1 MLQPGDVFAGYAI
14 ERLLGQ
20 GGMGAVYLAAHPR
33 LPRRTALKLL
43 NRELFSDAEIRAR
56 FEREADLV
64 AQLDHPNIVTVFD
77 RGIEDEQLWISMQFI
92 DGADASSV
100 DPGTLPPQ
108 RAAQI
113 VGETALALDY
123 AHRMG
128 VLHRDVKPANIL
140 LSRSAGQERVLL
152 TDFGIARPRED
163 TRQLTQTGTF
173 TATLAYAAPEQ
184 LTGAP
189 LDHRTDQYSLA
200 CTLYWLLSGAVPFDS
215 PQAVAVIQGHL
226 KQPPPP
232 LSSVR
237 PGLPPALDAVL
248 DRALAKRPA
257 DRFDSCAEFAAAVQ
271 QALRGP
277 VSAPHAVARPRP
289 HPQRSAPNPMPVAH
303 PQSSAP
309 NPVPVAHPPRYAQPA
324 PPGPHYANSG
334 VPQGYPPGYGGV
346 PAGYRPPVP
355 PRRRG
360 SGAKVLTVIL
370 GLVFTLVTG
379 CGAFVLTD
387 DSTWVS
393 QITGRSKGHKDLS
406 EMSAAFPGM
415 LPSGNRDTGK
425 GYNGASCRPAS
436 EWKDWRA
443 EKGDESA
450 FDNWQARWECLLE
463 GGAKLAYRF
472 YAFPSA
478 EAARRAVTTFK
489 SRAKPEGRSAEGT
502 RTDERFRY
510 NDGYGETA
518 LVLSTFSDPSR
529 DRWVLTFHGPTRFDD
544 TLSAKVRDAP
554 L

>member
-20 GGMGAVYLAAHPR
+20 GGMGAVYLAGHPR

-64 AQLDHPNIVTVFD
+64 AQLDHPNIVAVFD

-92 DGADASSV
+92 DGVDAASV
-100 DPGTLPPQ
+100 DPRTLPPQ

-113 VGETALALDY
+113 VAETALALDY

-163 TRQLTQTGTF
+163 TNQLTQTGTF

-184 LTGAP
+184 LTGAA

-200 CTLYWLLSGAVPFDS
+200 CTLYWLLSGTVPFDS

-277 VSAPHAVARPRP
+277 VSAPHAVAQSRP
-289 HPQRSAPNPMPVAH
+289 HPMGPPGSAPNPMPVAH
-303 PQSSAP
+303 P
-309 NPVPVAHPPRYAQPA
+309 PRYVQPA
-324 PPGPHYANSG
+324 PHYANSA
-334 VPQGYPPGYGGV
+334 VPPGYPPGYGAV
-346 PAGYRPPVP
+346 PAGFRPPVP

-360 SGAKVLTVIL
+360 SGPKVLVLIL
-370 GLVFTLVTG
+370 GLVFTLVAG
-379 CGAFVLTD
+379 CGAFVWTD

-393 QITGRSKGHKDLS
+393 QLTGRSKGHKDLS
-406 EMSAAFPGM
+406 EMSAAFPRM
-415 LPSGNRDTGK
+415 LPSDNRQKGE
-425 GYNGASCRPAS
+425 GYNGSPCSPIS

-443 EKGDESA
+443 TDGDESA
-450 FDNWQARWECLLE
+450 FDRWQAQWECFL
-463 GGAKLAYRF
+463 GPSGKLAYNF
-472 YAFPSA
+472 YAYPTA
-478 EAARRAVTTFK
+478 QAARQAVTTFK
-489 SRAKPEGRSAEGT
+489 SRAKSQGSSTEGT
-502 RTDERFRY
+502 RTDEHFVYRGQF
-510 NDGYGETA
+510 GGESA
-518 LVLSTFSDPSR
+518 LILSTFSDPSR
-529 DRWVLTFHGPTRFDD
+529 DRWVLTFHGPTNRDD
-544 TLSAKVRDAP
+544 KLAAKVRDAP

>member
-1 MLQPGDVFAGYAI
+1 
-14 ERLLGQ
+14 
-20 GGMGAVYLAAHPR
+20 MGAVYLAAHPR

-64 AQLDHPNIVTVFD
+64 AQLDHPNIVTVYD
-77 RGIEDEQLWISMQFI
+77 RGIENEQLWISMQFI
-92 DGADASSV
+92 DGVDASSV
-100 DPGTLPPQ
+100 EPSTLPPQ

-200 CTLYWLLSGAVPFDS
+200 CTLYWLLSGTVPFDS

-237 PGLPPALDAVL
+237 PGLPPAVDAVL

-277 VSAPHAVARPRP
+277 VSAPHAVAQPRP
-289 HPQRSAPNPMPVAH
+289 HPGPQGSAPNPMPVAH
-303 PQSSAP
+303 P
-309 NPVPVAHPPRYAQPA
+309 PRYAQPT
-324 PPGPHYANSG
+324 PHYANAG
-334 VPQGYPPGYGGV
+334 VPQGYPPGYGAA
-346 PAGYRPPVP
+346 PSGYRPPVA
-355 PRRRG
+355 PRRGG
-360 SGAKVLTVIL
+360 SGAKVLAVIL
-370 GLVFTLVTG
+370 GLVFVLLAG
-379 CGAFVLTD
+379 CGTFVFTD

-393 QITGRSKGHKDLS
+393 QLTGRSKGHKDLS
-406 EMSAAFPGM
+406 AMSAAFPGM
-415 LPSGNRDTGK
+415 LPSGNRDTGR
-425 GYNGASCRPAS
+425 GYHGASCRPAS
-436 EWKDWRA
+436 EWKDWQA
-443 EKGDESA
+443 ERGDQSA
-450 FDNWQARWECLLE
+450 FDHWQARWECLLE

-478 EAARRAVTTFK
+478 EAARRAVSTFK
-489 SRAKPEGRSAEGT
+489 SRARSEGSSTEGT
-502 RTDERFRY
+502 RTDERFLY
-510 NDGYGETA
+510 NDNYGESA
-518 LVLSTFSDPSR
+518 LILSTFSDPSR
-529 DRWVLTFHGPTRFDD
+529 DRWVLTFHGPTRRDD
-544 TLSAKVRDAP
+544 ELATKVRNAP

>member
-64 AQLDHPNIVTVFD
+64 AQLDHPNIVTVYD
-77 RGIEDEQLWISMQFI
+77 RGIENEQLWISMQFI

-100 DPGTLPPQ
+100 EPSTLPPQ

-200 CTLYWLLSGAVPFDS
+200 CTLYWLLSGTVPFDS

-277 VSAPHAVARPRP
+277 VSVPHVVAQSRP
-289 HPQRSAPNPMPVAH
+289 H

-309 NPVPVAHPPRYAQPA
+309 NPLPVAHPPRYAQPA
-324 PPGPHYANSG
+324 PHYANGG
-334 VPQGYPPGYGGV
+334 VPQSYPPGYGAV
-346 PAGYRPPVP
+346 PPGYRPPVA
-355 PRRRG
+355 PRRGG
-360 SGAKVLTVIL
+360 SSAKVLAVIL
-370 GLVFTLVTG
+370 GLVFVLLAG
-379 CGAFVLTD
+379 CGTFVFTD

-393 QITGRSKGHKDLS
+393 QLTGRSKGHKDLS
-406 EMSAAFPGM
+406 AMSAAFPGM

-443 EKGDESA
+443 EKGDQSA

-472 YAFPSA
+472 YTFPSA

-489 SRAKPEGRSAEGT
+489 TKAKSEGSSTEGT
-502 RTDERFRY
+502 RTDERFLY
-510 NDGYGETA
+510 NDNYGESA
-518 LVLSTFSDPSR
+518 LILSTFSDPSR
-529 DRWVLTFHGPTRFDD
+529 DRWVLTFHGPTRRDD
-544 TLSAKVRDAP
+544 ELASKVRNAP

>member
-64 AQLDHPNIVTVFD
+64 AQLDHPNIVTVYD
-77 RGIEDEQLWISMQFI
+77 RGIENEQLWISMQFI
-92 DGADASSV
+92 DGVDASSV
-100 DPGTLPPQ
+100 EPSTLPPQ

-200 CTLYWLLSGAVPFDS
+200 CTLYWLLSGTVPFDS

-237 PGLPPALDAVL
+237 PGLPPAVDAVL

-277 VSAPHAVARPRP
+277 VSAPHAVAQPRP
-289 HPQRSAPNPMPVAH
+289 HPGPQGSAPNPMPVAH
-303 PQSSAP
+303 P
-309 NPVPVAHPPRYAQPA
+309 PRYAQPT
-324 PPGPHYANSG
+324 PHYANAG
-334 VPQGYPPGYGGV
+334 VPQGYPPGYGAV
-346 PAGYRPPVP
+346 PPGYRPPVA
-355 PRRRG
+355 PRRGG
-360 SGAKVLTVIL
+360 SGAKVLAVIL
-370 GLVFTLVTG
+370 GLVFVLLAG
-379 CGAFVLTD
+379 CGTFVFTD

-393 QITGRSKGHKDLS
+393 QLTGRSKGHKDLS
-406 EMSAAFPGM
+406 AMSAAFPGM
-415 LPSGNRDTGK
+415 LPSGNRDTGR

-436 EWKDWRA
+436 EWKDWQA
-443 EKGDESA
+443 EKGDQSA
-450 FDNWQARWECLLE
+450 FDHWQARWECLLE

-478 EAARRAVTTFK
+478 EAARRAVSTFK
-489 SRAKPEGRSAEGT
+489 SRARSEGSSTEGT
-502 RTDERFRY
+502 RTDERFLY
-510 NDGYGETA
+510 NDNYGESA
-518 LVLSTFSDPSR
+518 LILSTFSDPSR
-529 DRWVLTFHGPTRFDD
+529 DRWVLTFHGPTRRDD
-544 TLSAKVRDAP
+544 ELATKVRNAP

>member
-33 LPRRTALKLL
+33 LPRKTALKLL

-92 DGADASSV
+92 DGVDASSV
-100 DPGTLPPQ
+100 DPRTLPPQ

-113 VGETALALDY
+113 VAETALALDY

-173 TATLAYAAPEQ
+173 TATLAYASPEQ
-184 LTGAP
+184 LTGAA

-200 CTLYWLLSGAVPFDS
+200 CALYWLLSGTVPFDS

-226 KQPPPP
+226 KLPPPP

-237 PGLPPALDAVL
+237 HGMPPALDAVL

-257 DRFDSCAEFAAAVQ
+257 DRFDSCTEFATAVQ
-271 QALRGP
+271 QALRVP
-277 VSAPHAVARPRP
+277 ASAPHAVAQPTPRP
-289 HPQRSAPNPMPVAH
+289 HPVPGPQGSAPNPM
-303 PQSSAP
+303 
-309 NPVPVAHPPRYAQPA
+309 PVAHPPRYAQPA
-324 PPGPHYANSG
+324 PHYANGG
-334 VPQGYPPGYGGV
+334 VPQGYPPGYGAV
-346 PAGYRPPVP
+346 PAAGYRPPVP
-355 PRRRG
+355 PPRRG
-360 SGAKVLTVIL
+360 SGAKVLLVIL
-370 GLVFTLVTG
+370 GIVFALLAG
-379 CGAFVLTD
+379 CGTFVWTD

-393 QITGRSKGHKDLS
+393 QVTGRSKGHKDLS
-406 EMSAAFPGM
+406 ALSAAFPQM
-415 LPSGNRDTGK
+415 LPSGNRESGT

-436 EWKDWRA
+436 EWQDWRA

-450 FDNWQARWECLLE
+450 FDHWQARWECLL
-463 GGAKLAYRF
+463 GSGAKLAYDF
-472 YAFPSA
+472 YTFPSA

-489 SRAKPEGRSAEGT
+489 SRAKSGGSSTEGT
-502 RTDERFRY
+502 RTDERFTY
-510 NDGYGETA
+510 NDGYGESA
-518 LVLSTFSDPSR
+518 LILSTFSDQSR
-529 DRWVLTFHGPTRFDD
+529 DRWVFTFFGPTRFDD
-544 TLSAKVRDAP
+544 GLAAKVRDAP

>member
-20 GGMGAVYLAAHPR
+20 GGMGAVYLAGHPR

-64 AQLDHPNIVTVFD
+64 AQLDHPNIVAVFD

-92 DGADASSV
+92 DGVDAASV
-100 DPGTLPPQ
+100 DPRTLPPQ

-113 VGETALALDY
+113 VAETALALDY

-163 TRQLTQTGTF
+163 TNQLTQTGTF

-184 LTGAP
+184 LTGAA

-200 CTLYWLLSGAVPFDS
+200 CTLYWLFSGTVPFDS

-277 VSAPHAVARPRP
+277 VSTPHVVAPPTPRP
-289 HPQRSAPNPMPVAH
+289 HPVLSPQASSPNPM
-303 PQSSAP
+303 
-309 NPVPVAHPPRYAQPA
+309 PVAHPPRYAQPM
-324 PPGPHYANSG
+324 PPPTPHYANGG
-334 VPQGYPPGYGGV
+334 VPQGYPPGYGAV
-346 PAGYRPPVP
+346 PPGYRPPLP
-355 PRRRG
+355 PRRR
-360 SGAKVLTVIL
+360 SSSAKVLLVIL
-370 GLVFTLVTG
+370 GIVFALLAG
-379 CGAFVLTD
+379 CGTFVWTD

-393 QITGRSKGHKDLS
+393 QLTGRSKGHKDLS
-406 EMSAAFPGM
+406 ALSAAFPGM
-415 LPSGNRDTGK
+415 LPSNNRDNGK
-425 GYNGASCRPAS
+425 GYNGASCRPIS

-443 EKGDESA
+443 KDGDESA
-450 FDNWQARWECLLE
+450 FDRWQAQWECLLG
-463 GGAKLAYRF
+463 GGAKLAYNF
-472 YAFPSA
+472 YAYPTA
-478 EAARRAVTTFK
+478 EAARQAVTTFK
-489 SRAKPEGRSAEGT
+489 SRAKSQGSSTEGT
-502 RTDERFRY
+502 RTDERFVY
-510 NDGYGETA
+510 QGQFGGEAA
-518 LVLSTFSDPSR
+518 LILSTFSDPSR
-529 DRWVLTFHGPTRFDD
+529 ARWVLAFHGPTRMDD
-544 TLSAKVRDAP
+544 GLAAKVREAP